1 MWSST
6 TIPALAIVLSALSFI
21 PSISATVPLEG
32 YGRDDYPVSCA
43 QACSYAMPSNLDCPE
58 YAGMTAEEK
67 AAAYPSAACFA
78 NDTSYLTSMA
88 YCIHT
93 YCPKSVK
100 LYKIE
105 YFWEVKMIYGSEAL
119 TIRWPYPEA
128 LAQVNTTTAPKPLSP
143 EETVFNRTIS
153 IDATTYQSYM
163 NGVKGY
169 KAVAKNESMY
179 SILAFMTCVMVP
191 IGFSLLRFLP
201 LPTSFRS
208 KVYGYL
214 IDPPAWG
221 RQHSVATLGI
231 GMVPT
236 RGQALFILYLIGIN
250 CLATFAGYPNY
261 TPNGIFPDRH
271 YELMRHIGNRAGSVA
286 FANIPVVI
294 LYAGRSSVL
303 LRLTNWSYS
312 TFLLLHRWTATIC
325 VVQVALH
332 SLLWLRIMIEGDS
345 YPLVL
350 TYPYWYVGIVGT
362 VAFSALIPFS
372 MLPIRKIVYEV
383 FLITHIVL
391 TIGALVGSW
400 YHIVFL
406 YEGKGGFEI
415 WLIIAFCFWGL
426 ERLLRILR
434 ISRYGIKKAYVTRI
448 DDKYLR
454 VDIPDVDAQGH
465 CFAYFPTLSW
475 RVWENHPFSIVN
487 CSKGQLDG
495 ESIISS
501 SASHTQSENEGAIS
515 PTEASASKEMGGAMS
530 NIRQLRVHSNTT
542 KPGITLFVQNLR
554 GMTAKLAKKA
564 DAGIAIPVLIESS
577 YGHEDSTRFE
587 PNIEYPNTLVI
598 SGGVGIAGVLS
609 SLQASLSMYAKPLGN
624 TKLYWGI
631 KSKGL
636 VDVVKSMIVGGD
648 ATEEKEGESSNW
660 GHIETHISVGERMDI
675 KRVLTTELENAIGGT
690 TVVVCGPHA
699 MCDEARLDAFVL
711 NVGYPK
717 LDWVS
722 ETLSH
727 LYSYADDLISKGGGF
742 KLALSLDQYA
752 TGAWCYDKKLGDDC
766 GGPKEYETILKSFL
780 GPDSHLR
787 YGPNNF
793 PFITSFST
801 GRQTDKD
808 FIAWKKS
815 FANEMYFVPGID
827 DTLGFWESHPAWWQ
841 YWSDII
847 DGANIKVMGPLQK
860 KGKAFMMPIS
870 MLQYKNA
877 YGANLYRRGE
887 MNVVKRMEN
896 ILSMDPQPDIIQILT
911 WNDGPESHHFGNLW
925 PEQIT
930 DAQPNQYASPDGS
943 DHTALQSL
951 YSAFIYAW
959 KNGGSMVPAF
969 SKRDEAIP
977 QRALWHKSIF
987 QSTTCPGGA
996 AGAIGAYA
1004 FDDAKGS
1011 PGGTIVFC
1019 SGFFAPGQEHLAAVQ
1034 RELDADRTKQKDSIF
1049 TTGKFRLMI
1058 HELVHLPSVSHNLIG
1073 SGKESDVIIKD
1084 QYIGADQQTN
1094 SNRVY
1099 MPEMVEKL
1107 ARMRTRRYLTAVNAD
1122 TYAWYT
1128 VESFFTAIYGQPPN
1142 GELTGRD
1149 DEDPTTTSS
1158 APPEP
1163 QPTEQPTTYDC
1174 KGSGI
1179 CSLNT
1184 FQVKYCDHAIN
1195 SLIRNAEKNYG
1206 DGKALS
1212 GDCWGDSTGTGCG
1225 VFVTG
1230 KGCVLSG
1237 SEMWWK
1243 YPDLRDD
1250 NKGGCGKC
1258 RSVHYGNG
1266 CRFTVNYQTNCDN
1279 R

>member
-6 TIPALAIVLSALSFI
+6 TMPALAIVLSALSFI
-21 PSISATVPLEG
+21 PSTLATVPLEG
-32 YGRDDYPVSCA
+32 YGRDDYPVECA
-43 QACSYAMPSNLDCPE
+43 QACSYAMPYNLDCPE

-78 NDTSYLTSMA
+78 NDTSYLTSIA
-88 YCIHT
+88 YCIHS
-93 YCPKSVK
+93 YCPKTVK
-100 LYKIE
+100 IYKIE
-105 YFWEVKMIYGSEAL
+105 YFWEVKMIYDSEAL
-119 TIRWPYPEA
+119 TIRWSYPEA
-128 LAQVNTTTAPKPLSP
+128 LAHVNTTTPPKPMSP
-143 EETVFNRTIS
+143 DETVFNRTIS

-191 IGFSLLRFLP
+191 IGFSLLRFVP
-201 LPTSFRS
+201 LPSSWRS
-208 KVYGYL
+208 KFYGYF

-221 RQHSVATLGI
+221 RQHSVATLGV

-261 TPNGIFPDRH
+261 APNGIFPDRH

-372 MLPIRKIVYEV
+372 MLPIRKIMYEV

-406 YEGKGGFEI
+406 YEDKGGFEI
-415 WLIIAFCFWGL
+415 WLIIAFAFWGL

-434 ISRYGIKKAYVTRI
+434 VSRYGIKKAYVTRI

-454 VDIPDVDAQGH
+454 IDIPNVDAHGH

-495 ESIISS
+495 ESLTPS

-530 NIRQLRVHSNTT
+530 NIRQLRVQCNAT

-564 DAGIAIPVLIESS
+564 DTGIAIPVLIESS
-577 YGHEDSTRFE
+577 YGHEDTSRFE
-587 PNIEYPNTLVI
+587 PNTEYPNTLVI

-609 SLQASLSMYAKPLGN
+609 SLQASLSMYAKPLGT

-636 VDVVKSMIVGGD
+636 VDVVKSMIVGGY
-648 ATEEKEGESSNW
+648 AAGAKEGGESSNW
-660 GHIETHISVGERMDI
+660 GHIETHVSVGERMDI

-699 MCDEARLDAFVL
+699 MCDEARLVL
-711 NVGYPK
+711 
-717 LDWVS
+717 
-722 ETLSH
+722 
-727 LYSYADDLISKGGGF
+727 SYYMLGDITEEHALRNIKDTIAMGEKVQI
-742 KLALSLDQYA
+742 ALSIVLYA
-752 TGAWCYDKKLGDDC
+752 TGAWCYDKKLGNDF
-766 GGPKEYETILKSFL
+766 GGPKEYEAILKSFL
-780 GPDSHLR
+780 GRKSYLHDGLN
-787 YGPNNF
+787 GF
-793 PFITSFST
+793 PFITSCST

-808 FIAWKKS
+808 FIDWKQS

-827 DTLGFWESHPAWWQ
+827 DTLGFRESHPAWWQ
-841 YWSDII
+841 YWGDII
-847 DGANIKVMGPLQK
+847 DGASIWESAWPEVHGTNEGDQSKDIKVMVPLEK
-860 KGKAFMMPIS
+860 KGKVFMMQCFS
-870 MLQYKNA
+870 TRM
-877 YGANLYRRGE
+877 R
-887 MNVVKRMEN
+887 VKYFQEPN
-896 ILSMDPQPDIIQILT
+896 
-911 WNDGPESHHFGNLW
+911 G
-925 PEQIT
+925 T
-930 DAQPNQYASPDGS
+930 DASQNALHWALVVPAHATGFTVDVMSNGKSIGS
-943 DHTALQSL
+943 KVLQTGL
-951 YSAFIYAW
+951 NYGTVEDRIEEGTKRLVI
-959 KNGGSMVPAF
+959 KNGDTVVAGTDRGRCLARECYDGIYNFNPVIMPVKAAFDNSGFRQVEMFSSPFTENWPRPPQKGESSEHPDKISLKKALLFKVATVALNVLPALL
-969 SKRDEAIP
+969 EAM
-977 QRALWHKSIF
+977 L
-987 QSTTCPGGA
+987 STTH
-996 AGAIGAYA
+996 
-1004 FDDAKGS
+1004 K
-1011 PGGTIVFC
+1011 VFRVALLYFC
-1019 SGFFAPGQEHLAAVQ
+1019 GGFFAPGQEYLAAVQ
-1034 RELDADRTKQKDSIF
+1034 KELDADRTKQKDSIF
-1049 TTGKFRLMI
+1049 KT
-1058 HELVHLPSVSHNLIG
+1058 E
-1073 SGKESDVIIKD
+1073 
-1084 QYIGADQQTN
+1084 
-1094 SNRVY
+1094 Y
-1099 MPEMVEKL
+1099 MPDMVEKL
-1107 ARMRTRRYLTAVNAD
+1107 
-1122 TYAWYT
+1122 
-1128 VESFFTAIYGQPPN
+1128 FC
-1142 GELTGRD
+1142 
-1149 DEDPTTTSS
+1149 
-1158 APPEP
+1158 PPEP
-1163 QPTEQPTTYDC
+1163 QLTEQPTTYDC

-1179 CSLNT
+1179 CSLST
-1184 FQVKYCDHAIN
+1184 FQVKYRDHAIN
-1195 SLIRNAEKNYG
+1195 SLIRNDDENYG

-1212 GDCWGDSTGTGCG
+1212 GNCWGDSTGNGCG
-1225 VFVTG
+1225 VFVSG
-1230 KGCVLSG
+1230 KGCVRSG
-1237 SEMWWK
+1237 NEM
-1243 YPDLRDD
+1243 
-1250 NKGGCGKC
+1250 
-1258 RSVHYGNG
+1258 
-1266 CRFTVNYQTNCDN
+1266 
-1279 R
+1279 

>member
-6 TIPALAIVLSALSFI
+6 TMPALAIVLSALSFI
-21 PSISATVPLEG
+21 PSASATVPLEG
-32 YGRDDYPVSCA
+32 YGRDDYPVPCA
-43 QACSYAMPSNLDCPE
+43 QACSYAMPYNLDCPE

-93 YCPKSVK
+93 YCPKNVK
-100 LYKIE
+100 IYKIE
-105 YFWEVKMIYGSEAL
+105 YFWEVKMIYDSEAL

-153 IDATTYQSYM
+153 IDSTTYQSYM

-271 YELMRHIGNRAGSVA
+271 YELMRHMGNRAGSVA

-372 MLPIRKIVYEV
+372 MLPIRKIMYEV

-406 YEGKGGFEI
+406 YEDKGGFEI

-426 ERLLRILR
+426 ERVLRILR

-495 ESIISS
+495 ESIILS

-530 NIRQLRVHSNTT
+530 NIRQLRVHSSAT

-564 DAGIAIPVLIESS
+564 DTGIAIPVLIESS
-577 YGHEDSTRFE
+577 YGHEDTTRFE

-609 SLQASLSMYAKPLGN
+609 SLQASLSMYAKPLGT

-648 ATEEKEGESSNW
+648 ATEEKEGQSSNW
-660 GHIETHISVGERMDI
+660 GHIEAHVSVGERMDI
-675 KRVLTTELENAIGGT
+675 KRVLTTELQNAIGGT

-699 MCDEARLDAFVL
+699 MCDEARYVCAAMARHGV
-711 NVGYPK
+711 V
-717 LDWVS
+717 V
-722 ETLSH
+722 
-727 LYSYADDLISKGGGF
+727 
-742 KLALSLDQYA
+742 
-752 TGAWCYDKKLGDDC
+752 
-766 GGPKEYETILKSFL
+766 
-780 GPDSHLR
+780 R
-787 YGPNNF
+787 Y
-793 PFITSFST
+793 
-801 GRQTDKD
+801 
-808 FIAWKKS
+808 
-815 FANEMYFVPGID
+815 
-827 DTLGFWESHPAWWQ
+827 
-841 YWSDII
+841 
-847 DGANIKVMGPLQK
+847 
-860 KGKAFMMPIS
+860 
-870 MLQYKNA
+870 
-877 YGANLYRRGE
+877 
-887 MNVVKRMEN
+887 
-896 ILSMDPQPDIIQILT
+896 
-911 WNDGPESHHFGNLW
+911 
-925 PEQIT
+925 
-930 DAQPNQYASPDGS
+930 
-943 DHTALQSL
+943 
-951 YSAFIYAW
+951 
-959 KNGGSMVPAF
+959 
-969 SKRDEAIP
+969 
-977 QRALWHKSIF
+977 
-987 QSTTCPGGA
+987 
-996 AGAIGAYA
+996 
-1004 FDDAKGS
+1004 
-1011 PGGTIVFC
+1011 
-1019 SGFFAPGQEHLAAVQ
+1019 
-1034 RELDADRTKQKDSIF
+1034 
-1049 TTGKFRLMI
+1049 
-1058 HELVHLPSVSHNLIG
+1058 
-1073 SGKESDVIIKD
+1073 
-1084 QYIGADQQTN
+1084 
-1094 SNRVY
+1094 
-1099 MPEMVEKL
+1099 VE
-1107 ARMRTRRYLTAVNAD
+1107 
-1122 TYAWYT
+1122 
-1128 VESFFTAIYGQPPN
+1128 ESFT
-1142 GELTGRD
+1142 
-1149 DEDPTTTSS
+1149 
-1158 APPEP
+1158 
-1163 QPTEQPTTYDC
+1163 
-1174 KGSGI
+1174 
-1179 CSLNT
+1179 
-1184 FQVKYCDHAIN
+1184 
-1195 SLIRNAEKNYG
+1195 
-1206 DGKALS
+1206 
-1212 GDCWGDSTGTGCG
+1212 W
-1225 VFVTG
+1225 
-1230 KGCVLSG
+1230 
-1237 SEMWWK
+1237 
-1243 YPDLRDD
+1243 
-1250 NKGGCGKC
+1250 
-1258 RSVHYGNG
+1258 
-1266 CRFTVNYQTNCDN
+1266 
-1279 R
+1279 